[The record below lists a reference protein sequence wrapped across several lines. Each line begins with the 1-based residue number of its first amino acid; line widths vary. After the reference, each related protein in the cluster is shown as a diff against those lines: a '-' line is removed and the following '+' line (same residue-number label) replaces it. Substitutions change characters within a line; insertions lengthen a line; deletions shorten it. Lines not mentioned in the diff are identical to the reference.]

1 MELMVASMVVVVM
14 VMPAMGRRLRR
25 RRKVELWARVGH
37 HERRMG
43 DLIWKYSVNFL
54 RNNKKKLSTHV
65 VATLFLKSVEL
76 WVIMKGEWGFLFVF
90 EERSKFTIFVPTQ
103 NIILMKYYIRPVV
116 P

>member
-14 VMPAMGRRLRR
+14 VMSAMGRGLRR

-54 RNNKKKLSTHV
+54 RNNKKKVIDTCGCH
-65 VATLFLKSVEL
+65 TLLEKCRIV
-76 WVIMKGEWGFLFVF
+76 GHH
-90 EERSKFTIFVPTQ
+90 ERRMGIF
-103 NIILMKYYIRPVV
+103 ICF
-116 P
+116 

>member
-14 VMPAMGRRLRR
+14 VMPAMGRGLRR

-65 VATLFLKSVEL
+65 VATLFLKIV
-76 WVIMKGEWGFLFVF
+76 GHH
-90 EERSKFTIFVPTQ
+90 ERRMGIF
-103 NIILMKYYIRPVV
+103 ICF
-116 P
+116 